1 MAATA
6 PTIEGVTTITWGTPE
21 SVISGFIVESQG
33 VNLTPD
39 SKEYRDEKGNVITDV
54 LYSQKR
60 EGTLE
65 VLSTGGTAPAIGDG
79 LTIDG
84 VSGYYCVGVSK
95 MFKLDDAL
103 KFTLTYKKHAAIAG

>member
-6 PTIEGVTTITWGTPE
+6 PNIEGVTTITWGTPE

-33 VNLTPD
+33 INLTTD

-54 LYSQKR
+54 LYSPRK
-60 EGTLE
+60 EGTIE
-65 VLSTGGTAPAIGDG
+65 VLSTGGTAPAIGAS

-84 VSGYYCVGVSK
+84 VSGYYCTGVNK
-95 MFKLDDAL
+95 MYKLDDAL
-103 KFTLTYKKHAAIAG
+103 KFTLTYKKHDAIAG